1 MGKLPRVIAFALG
14 LWTWALCALA
24 GPADVPVLFTNAP
37 VTSFGTSVFVVGSI
51 PQLGNWDVTRST
63 KLVPTGCVG
72 QTCQWY
78 VNIGIPAGTSYQYA
92 FIQRADCATCYSN
105 AANVS
110 KLPAPTNSAA
120 VASGPPAPWNGKTVF
135 YYSSWSNVSLLYSN
149 LTFGWTN
156 EPMTA
161 IGPGRTNLFPSEKL
175 WRADGANHAGDTNLH
190 FLFYTVVA
198 GTNVYDNA
206 GLPGIDYQSPL
217 DACVVQ
223 DGQVYNYWPP
233 PFVGT
238 NRVVTFSMTPT
249 NGLATRTIR
258 VYLPRGFSENPTKLY
273 PVLYMHDGQN
283 LFLGMTGLSGYS
295 WGADTNAA
303 TLIRFGRMRET
314 IIVGVDNSSDRFCEY
329 APPTCSYSQCST
341 PRGDK
346 YVSFLADQLKP
357 YIDNTYSIT
366 AGRTLTD
373 ADDTGAL
380 GSSLGGLISAYMAW
394 QRSATYHKIG
404 CMSSSFDICEP
415 ITAATNFPL
424 RVYLDSGNFDSQ
436 GTVGSSDDLTYTVGE
451 RDNLI
456 NDGHVFNI
464 DLDHTIG
471 YGQWHSEQWWAVRLP
486 RCFAFLFPTS
496 DEPDTV
502 LDAAT
507 PPQITNLQLSGP
519 SNVVTWTSFHLRTYT
534 VQGAMDTEYSS
545 SMTWSDLY
553 TTSSPEPLPWSY
565 PSAGVSN
572 TFHFLR
578 VREQGVP
585 NWPN

>member
-1 MGKLPRVIAFALG
+1 MGKLPRVVVFGLG
-14 LWTWALCALA
+14 LWMWGASALA
-24 GPADVPVLFTNAP
+24 GPADVPVSFTDAP

-51 PQLGNWDVTRST
+51 PQLGNWSVTSSI

-72 QTCQWY
+72 QTCQWF
-78 VNIGIPAGTSYQYA
+78 VNVGIPQGSSYQYK

-110 KLPAPTNSAA
+110 TLPASTNSSATAA
-120 VASGPPAPWNGKTVF
+120 GPPAPWPGKTVF
-135 YYSSWSNVSLLYSN
+135 YFSSWSNVSLLYSN
-149 LTFGWTN
+149 TTFGFTN
-156 EPMTA
+156 EPMIA
-161 IGPGRTNLFPSEKL
+161 IGPGRTNLFPGERL

-206 GLPGIDYQSPL
+206 GLPGTDYESPL

-233 PFVGT
+233 SFVGT
-238 NRVVTFSMTPT
+238 NQVITFSITPT
-249 NGLATRTIR
+249 NGLASRTVR
-258 VYLPRGFSENPTKLY
+258 VYLPRGYNENTAKRY

-303 TLIRFGRMRET
+303 NLIRFGRMRET

-329 APPTCSYSQCST
+329 APPTCSYSECSS
-341 PRGDK
+341 PVGDK

-357 YIDNTYSIT
+357 VIDSQY
-366 AGRTLTD
+366 RTLTD
-373 ADDTGAL
+373 PDDTGAL
-380 GSSLGGLISAYMAW
+380 GSSLGGLISAYMGW

-404 CMSSSFDICEP
+404 CMSSSFDICSP
-415 ITAATNFPL
+415 MTTGTNFPV
-424 RVYLDSGNFDSQ
+424 RVYLDSGNYDSQ

-456 NDGHVFNI
+456 NDGHIFNI

-486 RCFAFLFPTS
+486 RCFTFLFPTS

-502 LDAAT
+502 LDKAT
-507 PPQITNLQLSGP
+507 PPQITSFQLMGP
-519 SNVVTWTSFHLRTYT
+519 SNVVTWTSFRLRTYI
-534 VQGAMDTEYSS
+534 VQGVTDAQYST
-545 SMTWSDLY
+545 SMTWSNLV
-553 TTSSPEPLPWSY
+553 TTAAPEPLLWDY

-572 TFHFLR
+572 NFNFLR
-578 VREQGVP
+578 VYELSVT

>member
-1 MGKLPRVIAFALG
+1 MARSPRVVVVILG
-14 LWTWALCALA
+14 LWMWVASAFA
-24 GPADVPVLFTNAP
+24 GPADVAVLFTNAP

-72 QTCQWY
+72 QTCQWF
-78 VNIGIPAGTSYQYA
+78 VNIGIPRGTAYQYK
-92 FIQRADCATCYSN
+92 FIQRPDCATCYSN
-105 AANVS
+105 PSNVS
-110 KLPAPTNSAA
+110 TLPAPTNSSA
-120 VASGPPAPWNGKTVF
+120 VAPGPPAPWNGKTVF

-149 LTFGWTN
+149 LTYGFTN
-156 EPMTA
+156 EPMIA
-161 IGPGRTNLFPSEKL
+161 VGPGRTAGEKL

-233 PFVGT
+233 PSVST
-238 NRVVTFSMTPT
+238 NRVVTFSITPT
-249 NGLATRTIR
+249 NGLAARTIR
-258 VYLPRGFSENPTKLY
+258 VYLPRGFNENPTKRY

-303 TLIRFGRMRET
+303 NLIRFGKMRET

-329 APPTCSYSQCST
+329 APPTCTYSQCST

-346 YVSFLADQLKP
+346 YVSFLVDQLKP

-394 QRSATYHKIG
+394 TRSATYHKIG
-404 CMSSSFDICEP
+404 CMSSSFDICTP
-415 ITAATNFPL
+415 ITTGTNFPV
-424 RVYLDSGNFDSQ
+424 RVYLDSGDYDSQ
-436 GTVGSSDDLTYTVGE
+436 GTVGSSDDLLNTVGE
-451 RDNLI
+451 RDDLI
-456 NDGHVFNI
+456 IDGHTFNI
-464 DLDHTIG
+464 DLDHTVG
-471 YGQWHSEQWWAVRLP
+471 YGHWHSEQWWAVRLP
-486 RCFAFLFPTS
+486 RCFTFLFPTS
-496 DEPDTV
+496 DEPNTV

-507 PPQITNLQLSGP
+507 PPRITNLQAMDP
-519 SNVVTWTSFHLRTYT
+519 SNVVTWTSFRLRNYA
-534 VQGAMDTEYSS
+534 VQGVTNEEYSG
-545 SMTWSDLY
+545 SMTWSDIFM
-553 TTSSPEPLPWSY
+553 TATPEPLLWSY
-565 PSAGVSN
+565 PSTAVSN

-578 VREQGVP
+578 VRESSVP

>member
-1 MGKLPRVIAFALG
+1 MVRLPRVVVLCLG
-14 LWTWALCALA
+14 LWMWGASAHA
-24 GPADVPVLFTNAP
+24 GPADVPVSFADAP

-51 PQLGNWDVTRST
+51 PQLGNWNVTSSI

-72 QTCQWY
+72 QTCQWF
-78 VNIGIPAGTSYQYA
+78 VNIGIPQGTSYQYK

-110 KLPAPTNSAA
+110 TLPAPTNSSTTAA
-120 VASGPPAPWNGKTVF
+120 GSPAPWPGKTVF
-135 YYSSWSNVSLLYSN
+135 YFSSWSNVSLLYSN
-149 LTFGWTN
+149 TTFGFTN
-156 EPMTA
+156 EPMVA
-161 IGPGRTNLFPSEKL
+161 IGPGRTNLFPGEQL

-190 FLFYTVVA
+190 FLFYTVIA

-206 GLPGIDYQSPL
+206 GLPGTDYQSPL

-233 PFVGT
+233 SFVGT
-238 NRVVTFSMTPT
+238 NQVVTFSITPT
-249 NGLATRTIR
+249 NGLASRTVR
-258 VYLPRGFSENPTKLY
+258 VYLPRGYNENTTKRY

-303 TLIRFGRMRET
+303 NLIRFGKMRET

-329 APPTCSYSQCST
+329 APPTCPYTECAS
-341 PRGDK
+341 PVGDQ
-346 YVSFLADQLKP
+346 YISFLADQLKP
-357 YIDNTYSIT
+357 VIDSQY
-366 AGRTLTD
+366 RTVTD
-373 ADDTGAL
+373 PDDTGAL

-404 CMSSSFDICEP
+404 CMSSSFDICSP
-415 ITAATNFPL
+415 ITTGTNFPV

-436 GTVGSSDDLTYTVGE
+436 GTVGSSDDLTYTAGE

-456 NDGHVFNI
+456 NDGHIFNI

-486 RCFAFLFPTS
+486 RCFTFLFPTS
-496 DEPDTV
+496 DEPNTV
-502 LDAAT
+502 LDTAT
-507 PPQITNLQLSGP
+507 PPRITSFQIMGS
-519 SNVVTWTSFHLRTYT
+519 SNVVTWTSFRLRTYA
-534 VQGAMDTEYSS
+534 VQGATDAEYSS
-545 SMTWSDLY
+545 SMTWSDLV
-553 TTSSPEPLPWSY
+553 TTPAPEPLPWNY
-565 PSAGVSN
+565 PSSGVSN
-572 TFHFLR
+572 IFNFLR
-578 VREQGVP
+578 VYELSVT